1 MLSSSEVA
9 EVAETA
15 TTSTTKLV
23 AVEAEE
29 PLFLV
34 GFLLLLRALLVLVG
48 LALQEQP
55 LQLTAGLPHTEVFM
69 LKVEPQVAR
78 LPLQHLL

>member
-1 MLSSSEVA
+1 VA
-9 EVAETA
+9 VEAETA

-23 AVEAEE
+23 VAGAEE
-29 PLFLV
+29 PSSTD
-34 GFLLLLRALLVLVG
+34 GFLLQLRALLVLLA

-55 LQLTAGLPHTEVFM
+55 LQLTAERLHTVVFM

-78 LPLQHLL
+78 LPLLPPL